1 MNRPFLYISAQ
12 LKKGRKEGDSNP
24 RYENSHGSLA
34 NCWFQPLTHPS
45 FDGLYPI
52 RQALFLNA
60 VQRYK
65 NILICPRLF
74 HSFFR
79 NILFFAS
86 NIFKRYLTM
95 NFVLYRNE
103 KQGVLFST
111 IYPCFCL
118 YHLLIVIE

>member
-1 MNRPFLYISAQ
+1 
-12 LKKGRKEGDSNP
+12 
-24 RYENSHGSLA
+24 
-34 NCWFQPLTHPS
+34 
-45 FDGLYPI
+45 LYPI

-86 NIFKRYLTM
+86 NLFKRYLTK

-118 YHLLIVIE
+118 HHLFMMIE